1 MTGSKQDRI
10 FARNALLPHGWAQD
24 VLLGWDRQGVLRDV
38 GAGASAPKG
47 VERHQII
54 VPGMANLHCH
64 SFQRAM
70 AGLTEIRGPGEDSF
84 WTWRNWM
91 YRFVRNI
98 QPEDL
103 QAIAAFAYMEM
114 LKSGFTSVG
123 EFHYLHH
130 QPDGTPYDNPAEMS
144 ERILAAAD
152 SAGITPTLLP
162 VFYAHSDFGGKAP
175 VTAQSPFLHNVDGF
189 IAMVDGLRA
198 RHKGTVIG
206 IAPHSLRAVTEDE
219 LRALLAAL
227 PHGPVH
233 IHAAEQMA
241 EVKACKTHYGT
252 PPVRT
257 LLERFDVDHRWCIVH
272 ATHMDGDETRDLAQS
287 GAVAGLCPVTEANLG
302 DGLFP
307 AVEYMHTNGQFGI
320 GSDSCVRIDLAD
332 ELRTLEYGQRLSRQ
346 KRTLLAA
353 PEQSVGTNLFTRAL
367 TGGAQ
372 ALGQQS
378 GALAVGKQAS
388 FVALAADHPDL
399 QGRSPE
405 HWIDS
410 WVFAARD
417 NPVQHVWSAGLQVVT
432 NKYHAKQQTIT
443 DSYISIL
450 KRISAA

>member
-1 MTGSKQDRI
+1 MTGQNQEQI
-10 FARNALLPHGWAQD
+10 FARNARLPSGWARD
-24 VLLGWDRQGVLRDV
+24 VLLCWDSHGVLRDV
-38 GAGASAPKG
+38 GTGVTAPKG
-47 VERHQII
+47 VEQHQII
-54 VPGMANLHCH
+54 VPGMANLHSH
-64 SFQRAM
+64 AFQRAM
-70 AGLTEIRGPGEDSF
+70 AGLTEVRGPGEDSF

-98 QPEDL
+98 RPEDL

-114 LKSGFTSVG
+114 LKCGFTSVG

-130 QPDGTPYDNPAEMS
+130 QPDGTEYDNPAEMS

-152 SAGITPTLLP
+152 IAGITPTLLP

-175 VTAQSPFLHNVDGF
+175 VKAQSPFLHDVDGF
-189 IAMVDGLRA
+189 IALVDGLRA
-198 RHKGTVIG
+198 RHPDAIIG
-206 IAPHSLRAVTEDE
+206 YAPHSLRAVTEDE

-241 EVKACKTHYGT
+241 EVKACETHYGT

-257 LLERFDVDHRWCIVH
+257 LLERFSIDDRWCIVH

-287 GAVAGLCPVTEANLG
+287 GAVAGLCPITEANLG

-307 AVEYMHTNGQFGI
+307 AMEYLHADGRIGI

-332 ELRTLEYGQRLSRQ
+332 ELRTLEYGQRLTRQ

-353 PEQSVGTNLFTRAL
+353 PEQSVGSNLFARAL

-378 GALAVGKQAS
+378 GALAVGNQAS
-388 FVALAADHPDL
+388 FMALDADHPDL
-399 QGRSPE
+399 QARSPE
-405 HWIDS
+405 HWIDG
-410 WVFAARD
+410 WIFAARD
-417 NPVQHVWSAGLQVVT
+417 NPVQHVWSHGTQVIC
-432 NKYHAKQQTIT
+432 NKMHADEQIIT
-443 DSYISIL
+443 DNYMIFLNRIL
-450 KRISAA
+450 AT